1 MTVLASR
8 TLPYGQIQ
16 ENTQRLP
23 MATVGPMPRR
33 HSPDAFWCDEEDACH
48 KASSHDVIDA
58 AGPSRRRPLQGKN
71 GHKGLLDRSKMG
83 CLFLV
88 RGGTILGDV

>member
-1 MTVLASR
+1 
-8 TLPYGQIQ
+8 
-16 ENTQRLP
+16 

-71 GHKGLLDRSKMG
+71 GHKGLLDQLGSTDQLSLGQASHKFG
-83 CLFLV
+83 VFQV
-88 RGGTILGDV
+88 GGT